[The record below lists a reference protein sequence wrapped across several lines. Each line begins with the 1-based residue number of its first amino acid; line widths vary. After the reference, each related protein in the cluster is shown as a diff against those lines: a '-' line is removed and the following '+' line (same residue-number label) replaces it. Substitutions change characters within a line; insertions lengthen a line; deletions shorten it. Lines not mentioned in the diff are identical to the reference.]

1 MLHSDVEGVDAIPGS
16 RGDEDHGWRLVRGA
30 CSDLLRWKINNS
42 AAALHQAR
50 LLQQM
55 ARSALLQISSP
66 FSPFFTLRLAFR
78 ESILPALFINSL
90 GLMKDAAFY
99 GNTDERK

>member
-1 MLHSDVEGVDAIPGS
+1 MPSQVPAVTRVTAGGS
-16 RGDEDHGWRLVRGA
+16 HAERA
-30 CSDLLRWKINNS
+30 CSDQRGWKINNS

-90 GLMKDAAFY
+90 GLMEDAAFC